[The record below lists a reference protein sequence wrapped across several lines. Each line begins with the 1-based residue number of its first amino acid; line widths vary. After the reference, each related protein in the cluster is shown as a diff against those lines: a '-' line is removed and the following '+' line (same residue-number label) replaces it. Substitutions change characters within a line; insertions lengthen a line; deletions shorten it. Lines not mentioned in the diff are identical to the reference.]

1 MVDGVIKKEVFNYLL
16 DILVQKQ
23 FFKRSK
29 IGNKEWLSL
38 PKETLRV
45 SHELLTAVQESVDC
59 SQAIV
64 ESSQLIEDSSQATA
78 ERLCSETFTQSNF
91 EGALNLKVQLE
102 NLKLQIIAEIRD
114 LIFNEISSFK
124 IPFKNL
130 S

>member
-1 MVDGVIKKEVFNYLL
+1 M
-16 DILVQKQ
+16 
-23 FFKRSK
+23 
-29 IGNKEWLSL
+29 SL

-45 SHELLTAVQESVDC
+45 SHELLTSGQKSVDC
-59 SQAIV
+59 SQATV
-64 ESSQLIEDSSQATA
+64 ESIQLIEDSSQATV
-78 ERLCSETFTQSNF
+78 EKLCSETFTLSNF

-114 LIFNEISSFK
+114 LIFNEIISFK

>member
-1 MVDGVIKKEVFNYLL
+1 M
-16 DILVQKQ
+16 
-23 FFKRSK
+23 
-29 IGNKEWLSL
+29 SL

-45 SHELLTAVQESVDC
+45 SHELLTSGQKSVDC
-59 SQAIV
+59 SQATV
-64 ESSQLIEDSSQATA
+64 ESIQLIEDSSQATV
-78 ERLCSETFTQSNF
+78 EKLCSETFTQSNF

-114 LIFNEISSFK
+114 LIFNEIISFN

>member
-1 MVDGVIKKEVFNYLL
+1 M
-16 DILVQKQ
+16 
-23 FFKRSK
+23 
-29 IGNKEWLSL
+29 SL

-45 SHELLTAVQESVDC
+45 SHELLTSGQKSVDC
-59 SQAIV
+59 SQATV
-64 ESSQLIEDSSQATA
+64 ESIQLIEESSQATV
-78 ERLCSETFTQSNF
+78 EKLCSETFTQSNS

-114 LIFNEISSFK
+114 LIFNEIISFK

>member
-1 MVDGVIKKEVFNYLL
+1 M
-16 DILVQKQ
+16 
-23 FFKRSK
+23 
-29 IGNKEWLSL
+29 SL

-45 SHELLTAVQESVDC
+45 SHELLTSGQKSVDC
-59 SQAIV
+59 SQATV
-64 ESSQLIEDSSQATA
+64 ESIQLIEDSSQATV
-78 ERLCSETFTQSNF
+78 EKLCSETFTQSNF

-114 LIFNEISSFK
+114 LIFNEIISFK

>member
-1 MVDGVIKKEVFNYLL
+1 M
-16 DILVQKQ
+16 
-23 FFKRSK
+23 
-29 IGNKEWLSL
+29 SL

-45 SHELLTAVQESVDC
+45 SHEILTSGQKSVDC
-59 SQAIV
+59 SQATV
-64 ESSQLIEDSSQATA
+64 ESIQLIEDSSQATV
-78 ERLCSETFTQSNF
+78 EKLCSETFTQSNF

-114 LIFNEISSFK
+114 LIFNEIISFK

>member
-1 MVDGVIKKEVFNYLL
+1 M
-16 DILVQKQ
+16 
-23 FFKRSK
+23 
-29 IGNKEWLSL
+29 SL

-45 SHELLTAVQESVDC
+45 SHELLTSGQKSVDC
-59 SQAIV
+59 SQVTV
-64 ESSQLIEDSSQATA
+64 ESIQLIEDSSQATV
-78 ERLCSETFTQSNF
+78 EKLCSETFTQSNF

-114 LIFNEISSFK
+114 LIFNEIISFK